1 MGAKAEGTG
10 GHLQEPRTL
19 GVRQGSG
26 VLKPLQT
33 ITEALTEAAQAADV
47 LPASG
52 QAMLDEAEPDADERE
67 EGILSRDEHVYDTLW
82 ETPAEKA
89 PVPLYQ
95 ACPPLPR
102 TEDHFFRYFVD
113 GSFRSY
119 FLGTLVAPQW
129 ESPLTFAQIGACV
142 LRRRDDGAVEREILR
157 TRKVLALARR
167 SEELWR
173 ALSERI
179 SGGDVVLEDIL
190 EPDETRA
197 GTTSPDL
204 RDQAKGKIR
213 RAMHLLEADVIR
225 ETLPHLAEDRWLVA
239 DGSLRFTP
247 LPEILS
253 ENLGLPPVLGVAKS
267 FRKDVRFVYGRG
279 PRAQELTLYR
289 LLSGLPDAHRTA
301 AFGAMKGKVVFWYV
315 RLREQG
321 KMEYPL
327 MGVVKAELIN
337 PTREA
342 VPSELVDR
350 LSRALVAERSVTPH
364 GRDRRWHAHLYP
376 IYLAET
382 AVKGSFF
389 STEVVRSALI
399 WR

>member
-1 MGAKAEGTG
+1 M
-10 GHLQEPRTL
+10 PRA
-19 GVRQGSG
+19 
-26 VLKPLQT
+26 LQT
-33 ITEALTEAAQAADV
+33 ITAALTEAAQVADL

-52 QAMLDEAEPDADERE
+52 QAVLDEAEPDADERE
-67 EGILSRDEHVYDTLW
+67 EGVLSRDEHVYDTLW
-82 ETPAEKA
+82 EAPADGA
-89 PVPLYQ
+89 SVPLHRP
-95 ACPPLPR
+95 CPPLSR
-102 TEDHFFRYFVD
+102 AEDHLFRYFVD

-142 LRRRDDGAVEREILR
+142 LRRRDDGAVERELLR

-173 ALSERI
+173 ALSERM

-190 EPDETRA
+190 GSGEVGA
-197 GTTSPDL
+197 GRSSPDL

-213 RAMHLLEADVIR
+213 RAMHLLEGDVIR
-225 ETLPHLAEDRWLVA
+225 ETLPHLTGDRWLVA

-247 LPEILS
+247 IPEIFS
-253 ENLGLPPVLGVAKS
+253 ESPGLPPVLGVAKS

-289 LLSGLPDAHRTA
+289 LLSGLPGAHRTA

-321 KMEYPL
+321 RMEYPL

-337 PTREA
+337 PTCEA

-350 LSRALVAERSVTPH
+350 LSRALVAERSVTAH

-376 IYLAET
+376 IFLAET
-382 AVKGSFF
+382 AVKGAFF